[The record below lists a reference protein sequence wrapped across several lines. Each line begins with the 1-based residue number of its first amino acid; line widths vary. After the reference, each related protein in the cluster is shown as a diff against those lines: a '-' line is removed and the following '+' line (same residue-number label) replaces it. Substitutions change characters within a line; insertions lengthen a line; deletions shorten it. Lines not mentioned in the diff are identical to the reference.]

1 MARPVSVNELL
12 GKCKSGAVGKGK
24 TGPKGKARFLSKE
37 ERAALASETVAVRET
52 APGPAPTPTATNTDA
67 NTPAQ
72 SRPRDKFSFGWQD
85 AEDTLAG
92 HTPITSLSARQLLR
106 GKDRDTAA
114 PDATH
119 TGRHWAQKPLGEM
132 TARDWRIL
140 SEDFQLT
147 LSGTD
152 PAHPL
157 RTWAETEGGTLP
169 RGLVAALTGPLGL
182 RAPTPIQRAMVPN
195 AAAGRSVLGVAATGS
210 GKTLAFLL
218 PLLARLGAGAE
229 EGSPGESPRPR
240 ALKVLE
246 GPRALVLA
254 PTRELALQI
263 AAEAQRVLA
272 ACSPEGR
279 ESDNPLS
286 VVAVVGGRAMEET
299 AREFAAGCDVLV
311 ATPGRLIDCLE
322 NRMVPVG
329 SVDCVVLD
337 EADKMVDLGF
347 EEQLEV
353 VLARLRAARGEG
365 RVAPLQTLM
374 FTATMTPTIEAMA
387 RNYLRDP
394 VTVRVGAAEDA
405 APRIRQVV
413 AYVPGDSE
421 KFAKVLQFLR
431 RAVPPVILFVNHKR
445 VADELAQRFH
455 AETRYRVVTL
465 HGSKNQEQRERALQ
479 LLREGR
485 AQVMVATNVAA
496 RGIDVPDVSL
506 VVNYEMPRAFEDYV
520 HRIGRTGRAG
530 KQGTALTLLGDYEEL
545 ETVRKL
551 EKYTRTEDPLGSNEF
566 DPQAKKKYGIGG
578 SQFANIIH

>member
-1 MARPVSVNELL
+1 M
-12 GKCKSGAVGKGK
+12 
-24 TGPKGKARFLSKE
+24 
-37 ERAALASETVAVRET
+37 
-52 APGPAPTPTATNTDA
+52 
-67 NTPAQ
+67 
-72 SRPRDKFSFGWQD
+72 
-85 AEDTLAG
+85 
-92 HTPITSLSARQLLR
+92 
-106 GKDRDTAA
+106 
-114 PDATH
+114 
-119 TGRHWAQKPLGEM
+119 
-132 TARDWRIL
+132 
-140 SEDFQLT
+140 
-147 LSGTD
+147 
-152 PAHPL
+152 
-157 RTWAETEGGTLP
+157 
-169 RGLVAALTGPLGL
+169 
-182 RAPTPIQRAMVPN
+182 
-195 AAAGRSVLGVAATGS
+195 
-210 GKTLAFLL
+210 
-218 PLLARLGAGAE
+218 
-229 EGSPGESPRPR
+229 
-240 ALKVLE
+240 LE

-272 ACSPEGR
+272 ACSPEGSESGDRENDNR
-279 ESDNPLS
+279 ESGERLS

-374 FTATMTPTIEAMA
+374 FTATMTPTIEVMA

-421 KFAKVLQFLR
+421 RFAKVLQFLR
-431 RAVPPVILFVNHKR
+431 RVAPPVILFVNHKR

-566 DPQAKKKYGIGG
+566 DQQAKKKYEIGG